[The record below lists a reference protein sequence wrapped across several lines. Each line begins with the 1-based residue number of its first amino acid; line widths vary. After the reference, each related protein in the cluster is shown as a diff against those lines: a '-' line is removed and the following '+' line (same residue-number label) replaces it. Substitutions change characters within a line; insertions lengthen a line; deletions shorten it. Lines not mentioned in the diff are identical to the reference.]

1 MSPPADDLGARRLAI
16 ITIGG
21 SAGALEVLVDLLCAL
36 PRAFP
41 VPVVVVVHLPA
52 DSDGSFAALLRS
64 KCALDVIE
72 AEDKLVPA
80 SGAVYV
86 APADYHLLF
95 ERHGAMALSADT
107 PVHHSRP
114 SIDVLFDTAAL
125 AFGPRVLGILLS
137 GASADGAAGLAAI
150 RDHGGL
156 TWVQD
161 PESARVPLMP
171 REALALAPHPTLTV
185 EQITRNLVEWGY
197 AGA

>member
-1 MSPPADDLGARRLAI
+1 MSEAADDLRSRHLAI

-21 SAGALEVLVDLLCAL
+21 SAGALEVLVDILRAL
-36 PRAFP
+36 PKTFP
-41 VPVVVVVHLPA
+41 VPVIVVVHLPA

-64 KCALDVIE
+64 KCALDVAE

-80 SGAVYV
+80 TGGLYV

-95 ERHGAMALSADT
+95 ERNGALALSADR
-107 PVHHSRP
+107 PVHYSRP
-114 SIDVLFDTAAL
+114 SIDVLFETAAL
-125 AFGPRVLGILLS
+125 AFGSRVLGILLS

-156 TWVQD
+156 TWVQS

-171 REALALAPHPTLTV
+171 REALALAPHPTLSV
-185 EQITRNLVEWGY
+185 EQMTRNLVEWGY

>member
-1 MSPPADDLGARRLAI
+1 MSEAADDLRSRHLAI

-36 PRAFP
+36 PKAFP
-41 VPVVVVVHLPA
+41 VPVIVVVHLPA

-64 KCALDVIE
+64 KCALDVAE

-80 SGAVYV
+80 TGGLYV

-95 ERHGAMALSADT
+95 ERNGAMALSADR
-107 PVHHSRP
+107 PVHYSRP

-156 TWVQD
+156 TWVQS

-171 REALALAPHPTLTV
+171 REALALAPHPTLSV
-185 EQITRNLVEWGY
+185 EQMTRNLVEWGY